1 MPGPEV
7 DFIFMCYLGA
17 ILLSRR
23 LVKTYL
29 SENSACISAN
39 FTSYRSVSQ
48 FVRRI
53 DYDHLPLLVSNS
65 IVHFHITQAMCL
77 FNLFS

>member
-23 LVKTYL
+23 LVKTY
-29 SENSACISAN
+29 SPGNSACISAW
-39 FTSYRSVSQ
+39 FTFYRAVNKT
-48 FVRRI
+48 VRRGGYI
-53 DYDHLPLLVSNS
+53 YLPLLVSNS